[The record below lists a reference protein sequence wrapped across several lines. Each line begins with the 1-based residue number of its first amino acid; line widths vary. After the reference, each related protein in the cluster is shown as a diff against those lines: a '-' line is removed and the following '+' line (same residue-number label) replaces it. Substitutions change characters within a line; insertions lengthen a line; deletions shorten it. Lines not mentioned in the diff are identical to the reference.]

1 MEDVRSDPAAQRPI
15 AAADYERAAG
25 AAAILAGIGG
35 VVYSIAFLGGVVGGY
50 AVELGT
56 MVAAIA
62 LLGGGLLS
70 VMVLVV
76 LYRRLL
82 DAAPAVALLGLA
94 LVAIG
99 AAGTIVH
106 GGYDLA
112 NAIQPP
118 ITDVLGDA
126 QLPHPMDPR
135 GLLTFGM
142 SGLGLTVLTWQ
153 SRRSGTLP
161 TNLATLGTVVG
172 VLLIVVYLG
181 RLIILTPTNPLVAIP
196 AALTGFILSPAFYI
210 WLGLEL
216 RRR

>member
-1 MEDVRSDPAAQRPI
+1 MEAVQTDPAARRPT
-15 AAADYERAAG
+15 AAVDYEHGAG

-35 VVYSIAFLGGVVGGY
+35 VVYSVAFLGGVVGGY

-56 MVAAIA
+56 MVAAVA
-62 LLGGGLLS
+62 LLVGGILS
-70 VMVLVV
+70 VAVMVT

-94 LVAIG
+94 LAALG

-112 NAIQPP
+112 IAIQPP
-118 ITDVLGDA
+118 TTDVLGEA
-126 QLPHPMDPR
+126 GMPHPMDPR

-142 SGLGLTVLTWQ
+142 SGLGLLVLAWQ

-161 TNLATLGTVVG
+161 SNLAALGMLVG
-172 VLLIVVYLG
+172 ILLVVVYLG
-181 RLIILTPTNPLVAIP
+181 RLIILTPTNPLVAFP
-196 AALTGFILSPAFYI
+196 AAATGLLLSPAFYI
-210 WLGLEL
+210 WLGVEL